1 MLYKAY
7 SLESLLIEW
16 VLWGWT
22 ERNEEN
28 LFSLSLPT
36 PLMER
41 LFASLVYLT
50 TSWEDH
56 YYPQCWAGAEV
67 EPLWGSLCQES
78 VPDAC
83 HCASKASPGQGSLIH
98 RSNSNGCISVLIY
111 SWNTWILLWK
121 DVNLHWVLT
130 LRHYINE
137 ELEERVNKK
146 ADYDY
151 YHLGEIIFKFI
162 FIVIKKLSEV

>member
-1 MLYKAY
+1 M
-7 SLESLLIEW
+7 EW
-16 VLWGWT
+16 VLWSWT
-22 ERNEEN
+22 ERNEEK
-28 LFSLSLPT
+28 LFSLSL
-36 PLMER
+36 LMSLMGR
-41 LFASLVYLT
+41 LFDSLVYLT

-56 YYPQCWAGAEV
+56 CKSQCWAGAGV
-67 EPLWGSLCQES
+67 ETLWGPSCQES

-83 HCASKASPGQGSLIH
+83 HCARKASPGQGSLIY
-98 RSNSNGCISVLIY
+98 RNNSNGCIFFLIY

-137 ELEERVNKK
+137 VLERVYRK

-151 YHLGEIIFKFI
+151 YHLGEIILKLI
-162 FIVIKKLSEV
+162 FIVIKQLSEV